1 MYSHVE
7 LFINITQKSQAT
19 NIVLNMHMMIK
30 KTYSIIYPLIKINN
44 Y

>member
-1 MYSHVE
+1 MIFFLHVE

-30 KTYSIIYPLIKINN
+30 KNLQHNISAHQN
-44 Y
+44 